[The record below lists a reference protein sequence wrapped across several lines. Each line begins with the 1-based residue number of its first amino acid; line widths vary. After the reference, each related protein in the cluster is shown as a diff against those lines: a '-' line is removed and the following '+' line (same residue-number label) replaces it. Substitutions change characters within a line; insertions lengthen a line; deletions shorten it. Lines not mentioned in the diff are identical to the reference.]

1 METSQLIARILGP
14 FMVVAG
20 AAMLVN
26 PTRLRAMAKD
36 FMDSP
41 GLIFIA
47 GTLALLLGL
56 LLVNVH
62 NVWVANWPVIITL
75 YGWISV
81 VAGILRMCF
90 PDAVKSLGQRMIEKK
105 GLIMGAA
112 VINVLLGAFLI
123 FKGLGY

>member
-26 PTRLRAMAKD
+26 PSRLRAMAKD

-47 GTLALLLGL
+47 GALALLLGL
-56 LLVNVH
+56 LLVNFH
-62 NVWVANWPVIITL
+62 NVWVAGWPVIITL
-75 YGWISV
+75 YGWI
-81 VAGILRMCF
+81 AILGGIFRMCF
-90 PDAVKSLGQRMIEKK
+90 PDAVKSLGQRMIEKR
-105 GLIMGAA
+105 GLMMGAA
-112 VINVLLGAFLI
+112 AINVLLGAFLT